1 MDKIVAIIS
10 IKLNKSNNSSSNNSN
25 SLRET
30 SLRRRDKRV
39 C

>member
-10 IKLNKSNNSSSNNSN
+10 TRLNKSNNSSSSN

-30 SLRRRDKRV
+30 SLRRRDKRF